1 VQEVGDVYP
10 QCVSYQ
16 QQVAELHLVAG
27 FHALDRRP
35 VDAGG
40 VGEGFL
46 GEVLVQAPNA
56 DAVPGCS
63 AGVEDPLR
71 LIGWHSSNGL
81 PTMIISQQQI

>member
-1 VQEVGDVYP
+1 MNP

-16 QQVAELHLVAG
+16 QQVAEFHLAPRL
-27 FHALDRRP
+27 HALDCRP

-46 GEVLVQAPNA
+46 GEVLVQSPDA
-56 DAVPGCS
+56 DAVPCGP

-71 LIGWHSSNGL
+71 VVGWHPSNAL
-81 PTMIISQQQI
+81 SIMIISQQQI